1 MLLLFEDIEQSINNE
16 EDHTAG
22 EPVEEEEAVR
32 QRDAIIADAAGLADS
47 VSLVFSVSGL
57 YIIFYKKFQANFQ
70 TI

>member
-22 EPVEEEEAVR
+22 EPVEEEAAR